1 MAGKRTL
8 SYSALRKIFGSG
20 VTVQNYRDKE
30 IVFSQG
36 EAADAV
42 FFVES
47 GTVKLTAACV
57 RQKKAV
63 IAFLRKGS
71 FFGEGCLAGQ
81 SRRICTAKS
90 IGPST
95 IARLKMGSAVRSIKR
110 NGQFAEV
117 FNAYLLSRIIRME
130 EDLIDQFFS
139 FSERRLARVLL
150 LLGQVMDD
158 SKPDCNLRVSQST
171 LAEMVGTT
179 RGRISKFMTGFKK
192 QGLVRYNGSLQINNA
207 LMASFLQRQPDSVS
221 EKE

>member
-8 SYSALRKIFGSG
+8 SYSALRKIFGSA
-20 VTVQNYRDKE
+20 VTLQDYRDKE

-42 FFVES
+42 FYVES
-47 GTVKLTAACV
+47 GIVKLTVACI

-95 IARLKMGSAVRSIKR
+95 IVRLKMGSAVRSIR
-110 NGQFAEV
+110 HNSEFAEL

-130 EDLIDQFFS
+130 QDLIDQFFN

-150 LLGQVMDD
+150 LLGQVSED
-158 SKPDCNLRVSQST
+158 SSPECNLKVSQST

-192 QGLVRYNGSLQINNA
+192 EGLVRYNGGLHINKA
-207 LMASFLQRQPDSVS
+207 LMAGFLQRRPVSVC